1 MTVRSMTGFG
11 AASGEAAGRRFHVE
25 ARSVNHRFLDVK
37 LRLGRELAALESD
50 LQKVVAARLS
60 RGRVDI
66 SLNIGSTSALRE
78 VQVDEELAARLVESM
93 DALVTKFHLSSGVT
107 GDGLMRFPD
116 LLTVR
121 TPALDVEEATP
132 EITALVESAIN
143 ELVQM
148 RAQEGGRLALDLAQ
162 RVTTLRELEAR
173 LRALAPGQV
182 VAHRQRLESK
192 LAELL
197 GAQSRIGDARLAQE
211 VALIAERTDVTEE
224 LTRLNSHLDA
234 FADEL
239 QRLSGS
245 GKRLEF
251 VTQELLREVNTI
263 GSKVSDAEMTAL
275 VIDAKCE
282 LEKVR
287 EQVANLE

>member
-11 AASGEAAGRRFHVE
+11 AASGEAAGRRFRVE
-25 ARSVNHRFLDVK
+25 ARSVNNRFLDVK
-37 LRLGRELAALESD
+37 LRLGRELGALEPA

-60 RGRVDI
+60 RGRVEI
-66 SLNIGSTSALRE
+66 SLNVENTSTLRE
-78 VQVDEELAARLVESM
+78 VHVDEALAAQVVESM
-93 DALVTKFHLSSGVT
+93 DALVRKFHLSSGVT
-107 GDGLMRFPD
+107 GDGLMRLPD
-116 LLTVR
+116 LMTVQ

-132 EITALVESAIN
+132 GLTALVESAVD
-143 ELVQM
+143 ELTEM
-148 RAQEGGRLALDLAQ
+148 RAQEGARLAVDLAQ
-162 RVTTLRELEAR
+162 RVATLRDVEAR
-173 LRALAPGQV
+173 LRARAPSQV
-182 VAHRQRLESK
+182 LAHRERLESK

-197 GAQSRIGDARLAQE
+197 GAQSRIDDARLAQE

-224 LTRLNSHLDA
+224 LTRLSSHLEA
-234 FADEL
+234 FAAEL
-239 QRLSGS
+239 QRSGGS

-251 VTQELLREVNTI
+251 ITQELLREVNTI